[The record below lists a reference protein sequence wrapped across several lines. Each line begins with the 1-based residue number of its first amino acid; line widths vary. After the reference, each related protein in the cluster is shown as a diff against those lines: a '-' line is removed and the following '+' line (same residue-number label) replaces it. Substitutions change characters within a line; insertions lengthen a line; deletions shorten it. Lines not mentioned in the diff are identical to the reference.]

1 MVSLSN
7 YVFVFVFVFVF
18 ISNLMKSSAVY
29 EVSLCSFVLR
39 FETMI
44 GPSMSFGISLQD
56 FKKPI
61 VDIFLPQIQ
70 RKNVPRSI

>member
-1 MVSLSN
+1 
-7 YVFVFVFVFVF
+7 
-18 ISNLMKSSAVY
+18 MKSSAVY
-29 EVSLCSFVLR
+29 EVSLCSFVLK

-61 VDIFLPQIQ
+61 VDIFLPQIE
-70 RKNVPRSI
+70 RKNVPKSI

>member
-1 MVSLSN
+1 
-7 YVFVFVFVFVF
+7 
-18 ISNLMKSSAVY
+18 MKSSAVY

-56 FKKPI
+56 FKKKPI
-61 VDIFLPQIQ
+61 VDIFLPQIE
-70 RKNVPRSI
+70 RKNVPKRI

>member
-61 VDIFLPQIQ
+61 VDIFLP
-70 RKNVPRSI
+70 